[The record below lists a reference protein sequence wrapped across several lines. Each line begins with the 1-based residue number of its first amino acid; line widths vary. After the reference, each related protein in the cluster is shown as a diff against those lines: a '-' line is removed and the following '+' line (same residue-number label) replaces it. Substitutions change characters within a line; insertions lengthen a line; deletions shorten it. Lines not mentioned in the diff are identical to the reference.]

1 MNRPIL
7 DNVLPTLL
15 GPVRALLD
23 KKADKKDIP
32 SVPDQIVQSVN
43 GQIPDQ
49 NGNVEVYIPEG
60 FSGSWNDLTEKP
72 FGEGETIVELLP
84 ETTIDEVKWLG
95 ENGDDRAFTK
105 GAYLPTHV
113 LGTDEYGYGD
123 VTEGRRFVV
132 YYQDV
137 RYDLVSVAW
146 VYQGVSGI
154 RLVSSNGEE
163 LEFDIRYNGEITSW
177 AITEATCIYVPDDV
191 ELPFTLSI
199 YEVVVKTVLLSEFI
213 GSDIAR
219 TADIPSDYI
228 KTVNGVEPD
237 EAGNVDVSGLPEG
250 ASPYRQLVTDSEGNA
265 KWEERLAYTTREQ
278 IAHEPATIGIYNLGY
293 ATLPYEFFPGNG
305 EEYTINWDGTD
316 YTSTAVIIT
325 VDEEEVIVVGNTTF
339 FGGNESTDIPVGIVN
354 RSGRAMVYSN
364 ESGEHT
370 IGLTGHEHIPN
381 KIPRE
386 YVDFNPIVG
395 VIDSYYYNYR
405 YLNPARGASIT
416 EVRNAAKA
424 KNRDIII
431 RLDLDNWQGT
441 LKYMGLTNVST
452 DGTSYASALLFS
464 TIKTNNVS
472 INTSDEV
479 VDGTMQLEYWYAL
492 LEPTEGPPAD
502 AFVNFQF
509 AEINLAPGVSRAGY
523 YMRVNEEGFWEAS
536 EGLTED
542 KVIELIDAKIAAI
555 PVAEE
560 ASF

>member
-15 GPVRALLD
+15 GPVRALMD
-23 KKADKKDIP
+23 KKADKKDVAAKLGEKADAAEVAKQL
-32 SVPDQIVQSVN
+32 SEKANADEIVKTVN
-43 GQIPDQ
+43 GVEPDQ
-49 NGNVEVYIPEG
+49 NGNVEVDIPEG

-72 FGEGETIVELLP
+72 FYEEELLS
-84 ETTIDEVKWLG
+84 VKPTVDTNNIGCVWRKVSDNNLATPL
-95 ENGDDRAFTK
+95 ENGFNARVWYGDANGTVSVLTVGDFVIYGEFFAVFVKKANAVLDSAAIGLDMFGILATFPEVGMYFMEK
-105 GAYLPTHV
+105 PEPMPLLGLAVAGASEPEIAWDGSPVRIKPIDARFLPTPV
-113 LGTDEYGYGD
+113 
-123 VTEGRRFVV
+123 
-132 YYQDV
+132 Q
-137 RYDLVSVAW
+137 
-146 VYQGVSGI
+146 
-154 RLVSSNGEE
+154 
-163 LEFDIRYNGEITSW
+163 
-177 AITEATCIYVPDDV
+177 
-191 ELPFTLSI
+191 
-199 YEVVVKTVLLSEFI
+199 
-213 GSDIAR
+213 
-219 TADIPSDYI
+219 ADYAQNDPEQPDYI
-228 KTVNGVEPD
+228 KN
-237 EAGNVDVSGLPEG
+237 
-250 ASPYRQLVTDSEGNA
+250 
-265 KWEERLAYTTREQ
+265 RLAYTTREQ

-325 VDEEEVIVVGNTTF
+325 VDEEEVIVAGNTTF
-339 FGGNESTDIPVGIVN
+339 FGGNKSTDIPVGIVN

-395 VIDSYYYNYR
+395 VIDSSYYNYR
-405 YLNPARGASIT
+405 YLNPARGASIA

-509 AEINLAPGVSRAGY
+509 AEINLAPGTAKAGY

-542 KVIELIDAKIAAI
+542 KVIELINAKISAI